1 MSAPLKPLEDRILA
15 EHEAAE
21 QKTAS
26 GLYLP
31 EGAKEKSIV
40 AKVLA
45 VGPEV
50 KYLKVGD
57 RVVYKQYADS
67 LVELKLGGKEY
78 ISVRESAVIGTL

>member
-1 MSAPLKPLEDRILA
+1 MSTPLKPLADRIIA
-15 EHEAAE
+15 EHEAPE
-21 QKTAS
+21 SKTAS

-31 EGAKEKSIV
+31 DAAKEKSIV

-57 RVVYKQYADS
+57 RIVYKQYADS
-67 LVELKLGGKEY
+67 LVELKFGGKEY
-78 ISVRESAVIGTL
+78 ISVRESGVVATL